1 MGGLR
6 FIFINNLLCQEI
18 DAFIY
23 GYDYLIIDKWV
34 LPVIDEAIAAHFVD
48 KEDVE

>member
-18 DAFIY
+18 EAVIY

-34 LPVIDEAIAAHFVD
+34 FDQAKKGKYGV
-48 KEDVE
+48 KK